1 MDGCGAKPPTSAAS
15 SGETTVNEKTSRR
28 RVSRRAAIATVA
40 LMSVAAPAAA
50 SVIIENFIK
59 ADITSSAACFTKVGG
74 ADHTAY
80 NNGGVA
86 PAAPALYVNF
96 DTAPT
101 LSAAGVN
108 LINETVSLRGYAGD
122 RTRFTDVIRYRNT
135 CGFPLSVKLI
145 SEADPAAGAAVSGV
159 WDGGVSVFLSK
170 VSDAINPAAPTS
182 SVDLAGDSVN
192 WNKQFAIDNT
202 GAVTS
207 TGAVSVTL
215 ASGQELQ
222 GAFLVDLAASG
233 AAATRTLRFTAQ
245 ATA

>member
-1 MDGCGAKPPTSAAS
+1 
-15 SGETTVNEKTSRR
+15 VNEKTSRR

-59 ADITSSAACFTKVGG
+59 ADITVAAACFTKVGG
-74 ADHTAY
+74 QDHTAY

-86 PAAPALYVNF
+86 PVAPSALWVNF
-96 DTAPT
+96 DTTPT
-101 LSAAGVN
+101 LSAGGVN

-122 RTRFTDVIRYRNT
+122 RTRFTDVIRYKNA

-145 SEADPAAGAAVSGV
+145 SEADPATPTAGAAVSAG

-170 VSDAINPAAPTS
+170 VSDPIGGAAPTS
-182 SVDLAGDSVN
+182 SVNLAGDSVN

-207 TGAVSVTL
+207 TGSVSVTVP
-215 ASGQELQ
+215 AGEELQ
-222 GAFLVDLAASG
+222 GGFLVDLANTATG
-233 AAATRTLRFTAQ
+233 TRTLRFTAQ
-245 ATA
+245 ATAL

>member
-1 MDGCGAKPPTSAAS
+1 MN
-15 SGETTVNEKTSRR
+15 ETTSRR

-59 ADITSSAACFTKVGG
+59 ADVTVAAACFTKVGG
-74 ADHTAY
+74 QDHTAY

-86 PAAPALYVNF
+86 PVAPSALWVNF
-96 DTAPT
+96 DTTPT
-101 LSAAGVN
+101 LSAGGVN

-122 RTRFTDVIRYRNT
+122 RTRFTDVIRYKND

-145 SEADPAAGAAVSGV
+145 SEADPAAGAAVSGS

-170 VSDAINPAAPTS
+170 VADPVGGAAPTS

-202 GAVTS
+202 GAVTT
-207 TGAVSVTL
+207 TGAVAVTVP
-215 ASGQELQ
+215 AGDELQ
-222 GAFLVDLAASG
+222 GGFLVDLANTATG
-233 AAATRTLRFTAQ
+233 TRTLRFTAQ
-245 ATA
+245 ATAL